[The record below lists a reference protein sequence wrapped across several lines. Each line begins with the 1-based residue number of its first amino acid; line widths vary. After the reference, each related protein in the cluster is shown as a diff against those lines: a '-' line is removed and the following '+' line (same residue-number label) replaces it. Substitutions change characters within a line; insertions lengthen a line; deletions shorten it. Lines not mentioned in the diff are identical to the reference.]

1 MVHGSQNRGSWASWG
16 PTIIFSEKKS
26 PYLNNLSLDHKKM
39 SQSYGHFVTFS
50 GWMDSLCLWIL
61 LWIWLWPVSSIP
73 THVSPTLVV
82 HTHLVALVYTLLTTC
97 TLGDTGAQDCRH
109 VYTLPHT
116 DSDWHIFNSYMY
128 DIHVYIH
135 VRIVRVKYTC
145 IQILCPFFRKCW
157 TQAENKPAP
166 YQRVQNWQILKI
178 EKTCLSVL
186 CSHQQQAERR
196 WNCSIDQHLSLKK
209 MQFVRH
215 QRI

>member
-1 MVHGSQNRGSWASWG
+1 
-16 PTIIFSEKKS
+16 
-26 PYLNNLSLDHKKM
+26 M

-82 HTHLVALVYTLLTTC
+82 HTHLVALVYTLFTTC

-128 DIHVYIH
+128 DVHVYIH

-145 IQILCPFFRKCW
+145 IQILCPFFRKWW

-196 WNCSIDQHLSLKK
+196 WNCSIDQHLSLVYAICSPPTDLKIPIGRNTGCTCK
-209 MQFVRH
+209 GSGG
-215 QRI
+215 QRKHP